1 VVSRVAALSFGAVF
15 MHVLCTALRA
25 RRRRSVGRSLR
36 ALALLFQ
43 IIVDRALSLTSG
55 AILRI
60 KMDDDVN
67 LDAAP
72 STSGAVYRAFGPNRV
87 LDLRPSRD
95 GYGAIAVGKHGIGTI
110 SLYPNRVPSKR
121 HVESALIHLEHDIIR
136 EAPGDAALRQY
147 IEWDIDKLSAVF
159 NSIRHQGV
167 SFFFEL
173 MGSSSCNSFRH
184 R

>member
-1 VVSRVAALSFGAVF
+1 VR
-15 MHVLCTALRA
+15 
-25 RRRRSVGRSLR
+25 
-36 ALALLFQ
+36 
-43 IIVDRALSLTSG
+43 
-55 AILRI
+55 
-60 KMDDDVN
+60 
-67 LDAAP
+67 
-72 STSGAVYRAFGPNRV
+72 FGPNRV

-121 HVESALIHLEHDIIR
+121 HVESVLIHLEHDIIR
-136 EAPGDAALRQY
+136 EAPGDVALRQY

>member
-1 VVSRVAALSFGAVF
+1 
-15 MHVLCTALRA
+15 
-25 RRRRSVGRSLR
+25 
-36 ALALLFQ
+36 
-43 IIVDRALSLTSG
+43 
-55 AILRI
+55 
-60 KMDDDVN
+60 MDDDVN

-167 SFFFEL
+167 SLFFEL

>member
-1 VVSRVAALSFGAVF
+1 MRSVAGQVISDGNVRARAFRPTAIDPDRKGTVSRPRHRRPLCLLARFF
-15 MHVLCTALRA
+15 MHVLCTALRP

-95 GYGAIAVGKHGIGTI
+95 GY
-110 SLYPNRVPSKR
+110 
-121 HVESALIHLEHDIIR
+121 
-136 EAPGDAALRQY
+136 
-147 IEWDIDKLSAVF
+147 
-159 NSIRHQGV
+159 
-167 SFFFEL
+167 
-173 MGSSSCNSFRH
+173 
-184 R
+184 